1 MLLEKLQKIEQI
13 AQDFEIA
20 KEELLSSLPQ
30 RSKEILKDDFKTLS
44 VSFKDELKALQ
55 NLELESLKT
64 NTQEQ
69 VNTKLNELFFEN
81 LENIVEK
88 LEVNLPLN
96 TISQKVALEFKEQ
109 NRLENIKVINEAISN
124 KEGEYYTFLDNS
136 KKEIEQK
143 KNDTKDKLDSIPE
156 VITNNANSLLNDFL
170 SANKNELLSIPKDV
184 FIKYLKENGN
194 LESVIESEVK
204 EVAEN
209 EFLKVDA
216 KEELTKKL
224 EEKAEKAFV
233 NVLDYKHLVE
243 QRFMAS
249 LHLQAVSLQS
259 ELFSFIRILEILSEL
274 KYKKLQLEKIKELED
289 EILDMPKQNIFK
301 VI

>member
-44 VSFKDELKALQ
+44 VSFKDELKKLQ

-64 NTQEQ
+64 STQEQ
-69 VNTKLNELFFEN
+69 VDTKLNELFFKN

-96 TISQKVALEFKEQ
+96 TISQKVANEFKEQ

-136 KKEIEQK
+136 KKEIEKK

-170 SANKNELLSIPKDV
+170 SANKNEILSIPKDV
-184 FIKYLKENGN
+184 FVKYLKENES

>member
-143 KNDTKDKLDSIPE
+143 KNDTKNKLDSIPE

-170 SANKNELLSIPKDV
+170 SANKNELLNIPKDV